1 MDVSALLQVIK
12 ELGFPIV
19 CCFLLWKNNTQTLK
33 EVTESMNKNTIML
46 EKIFTVL
53 DIHDNTNTKGD

>member
-1 MDVSALLQVIK
+1 MDVSTITQIVR
-12 ELGFPIV
+12 ELGFPIA

-33 EVTESMNKNTIML
+33 DVTESINKNTVML

-53 DIHDNTNTKGD
+53 DIHDEKGEEK